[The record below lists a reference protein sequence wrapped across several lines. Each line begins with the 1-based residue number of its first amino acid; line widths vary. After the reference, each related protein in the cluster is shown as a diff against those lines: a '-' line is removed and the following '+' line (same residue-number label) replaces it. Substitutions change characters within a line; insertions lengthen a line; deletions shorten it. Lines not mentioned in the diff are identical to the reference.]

1 LVEYTDVV
9 DSLNLY
15 LTQTWCSH

>member
-1 LVEYTDVV
+1 LVECTDVV
-9 DSLNLY
+9 DTLNLY